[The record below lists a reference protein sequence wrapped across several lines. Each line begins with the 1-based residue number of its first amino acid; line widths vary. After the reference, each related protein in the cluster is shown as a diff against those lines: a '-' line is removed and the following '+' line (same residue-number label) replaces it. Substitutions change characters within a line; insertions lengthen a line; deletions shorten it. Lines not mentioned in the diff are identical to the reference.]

1 MSTELLGLVWPLKL
15 PAPQKVVLLA
25 IADRVSRD
33 QQGAFPSIATLAD
46 DSCLAERTVR
56 QALRGLEAAG
66 LIATRLRTGTSSY
79 YVPNVDRLEDLQAER
94 LEARRLLRA
103 SAQTSNEGGQE
114 LPGGAAGAAGG
125 GGTTCRGGRQLLPP
139 NQYKYKYKYPPYP
152 PSCA

>member
-15 PAPQKVVLLA
+15 PASQKVVLLA

-33 QQGAFPSIATLAD
+33 QRGAFPSIATLAD

-94 LEARRLLRA
+94 LEARRLLRV
-103 SAQTSNEGGQE
+103 SAQTSNEGGHE
-114 LPGGAAGAAGG
+114 LPGGGG
-125 GGTTCRGGRQLLPP
+125 RSCRGGRHHMPGGAAAP
-139 NQYKYKYKYPPYP
+139 AP
-152 PSCA
+152 